1 MINMQFNIQ
10 ESRKVKNFFG
20 VYFEWDCDTN
30 VLYAK
35 KLLDKDVEKF
45 VGGYENFI
53 GSDIKVQK
61 MSGGFG
67 VTLSKSEL
75 E

>member
-1 MINMQFNIQ
+1 M
-10 ESRKVKNFFG
+10 
-20 VYFEWDCDTN
+20 
-30 VLYAK
+30 
-35 KLLDKDVEKF
+35 EKF